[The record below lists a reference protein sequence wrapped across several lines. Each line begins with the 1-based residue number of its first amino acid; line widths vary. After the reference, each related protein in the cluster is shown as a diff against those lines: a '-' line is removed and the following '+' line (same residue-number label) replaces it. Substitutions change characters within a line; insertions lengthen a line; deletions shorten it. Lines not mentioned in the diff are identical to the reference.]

1 MFFSGK
7 LKYYTVPPEE
17 DLDVHI
23 DAKIVAQMGQEFDL
37 ASIEVMESETMTELS
52 QAHDKLES
60 KAQEAVIT
68 DIVEKM
74 ETGDALTTKLVIIL

>member
-1 MFFSGK
+1 
-7 LKYYTVPPEE
+7 
-17 DLDVHI
+17 
-23 DAKIVAQMGQEFDL
+23 MGQEFDL